1 MIDHTKV
8 SLADLAAGA
17 VDVPNRIVNF
27 PTGQRLLLDYNL
39 HRGRQTEDTVLF
51 APEGVSTKVQRTSYL
66 ISTLEL
72 STYSACDT

>member
-39 HRGRQTEDTVLF
+39 QRGRQTKDIVLLRQSQYQQKYNE
-51 APEGVSTKVQRTSYL
+51 PR
-66 ISTLEL
+66 ISD
-72 STYSACDT
+72 SNSRAKYIFGM

>member
-1 MIDHTKV
+1 MKVQRVEMIDHTKV

-39 HRGRQTEDTVLF
+39 HRGRQTKDILLLRQSQYQQKYNE
-51 APEGVSTKVQRTSYL
+51 PR
-66 ISTLEL
+66 I
-72 STYSACDT
+72 